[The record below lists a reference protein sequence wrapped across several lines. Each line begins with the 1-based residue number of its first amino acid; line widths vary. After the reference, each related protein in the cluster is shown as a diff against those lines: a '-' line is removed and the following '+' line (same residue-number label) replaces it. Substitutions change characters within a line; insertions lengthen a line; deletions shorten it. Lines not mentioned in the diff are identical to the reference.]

1 MLDVL
6 NRHPQRV
13 LALITAALLG
23 TGGAAFAIATLGP
36 DPAELAVREVSEPV
50 AAPNFAAQQDALLR
64 DVQRLYRSE
73 NVRSSDTVDTLL
85 ARLGVS
91 DSAASSYLRADR
103 TMQTLVLGRVGRS
116 VSAEVSEDFRL
127 LRLVV
132 KTPTDKDR
140 EFRRITVSRDD
151 RGFQTQSE
159 IMPLAASTAMASGV
173 IQSSLFAAADD
184 IGMPDAVA
192 VQLAEIFS
200 GDIDFHRSL
209 RKGDRFN
216 VVYEALEA
224 DGEPMRTGRVIA
236 AEFVNNGKTHRA
248 LWFQEAGGRGGYY
261 SPDGQSLR
269 RAYLASPLE
278 FSRVTSGFK
287 MRFHPILQ
295 TWRAHLGVDYGAPA
309 GTPVRS
315 VGDGVVEFA
324 GAQGGFG
331 NVVYV
336 RHRNN
341 HLTVYAHL
349 SKINVHKGQSVA
361 QGQHLGAVGATG
373 WATGPHLHFE
383 FRING
388 QHQDPMLIARQ
399 SEAVPVSAAARPAFE
414 VAAATMVRDLTA
426 MAALQPANAR

>member
-23 TGGAAFAIATLGP
+23 TGGAAFAVATLGP
-36 DPAELAVREVSEPV
+36 DPAQLAVREVMETVGTPDV
-50 AAPNFAAQQDALLR
+50 AQQQDALLR

-73 NVRSSDTVDTLL
+73 TVRASDTVDTLL
-85 ARLGVS
+85 ARLGVI
-91 DSAASSYLRADR
+91 DAEASSYLRAER
-103 TMQTLVLGRVGRS
+103 TLQTRVFGRAGRS
-116 VSAEVSEDFRL
+116 VSVEVGEDARL
-127 LRLVV
+127 LQLVV
-132 KTPTDKDR
+132 RLPGDKER
-140 EFRRITVSRDD
+140 EFQRLTVRRTET
-151 RGFQTQSE
+151 GFQTLTDAL
-159 IMPLAASTAMASGV
+159 PLVASTGLSSGV
-173 IQSSLFAAADD
+173 IQTSLFAAADD
-184 IGMPDAVA
+184 AGMPDSVA
-192 VQLAEIFS
+192 AQLAEIFS
-200 GDIDFHRSL
+200 GDIDFHRAL
-209 RKGDRFN
+209 RKGDRFS
-216 VVYEALEA
+216 VVYETLEA
-224 DGEPMRTGRVIA
+224 DGEQVRPGRVLS

-248 LWFQEAGGRGGYY
+248 IWFQEPGARGGYY
-261 SPDGQSLR
+261 SASGQSLR

-287 MRFHPILQ
+287 MRFHPVLQ
-295 TWRAHLGVDYGAPA
+295 TWRAHLGVDYGAPT

-324 GAQGGFG
+324 GNQGGFG

-349 SKINVHKGQSVA
+349 SRIDVRKGQQVS

-388 QHQDPMLIARQ
+388 QHQDPMTIARQ
-399 SEAVPVSAAARPAFE
+399 SEAIPVSAAARPAFE
-414 VAAATMVRDLTA
+414 ALAANALRDLEA
-426 MAALQPANAR
+426 ISVLQPANAR

>member
-1 MLDVL
+1 MLDTL
-6 NRHPQRV
+6 NRHPKRV
-13 LALITAALLG
+13 LTLLTAALLG
-23 TGGAAFAIATLGP
+23 TGGAAFAIANLGP
-36 DPAELAVREVSEPV
+36 DPALLTVREVVEPV
-50 AAPNFAAQQDALLR
+50 ATPDFAAQQDALLR

-73 NVRSSDTVDTLL
+73 TLRASDTVDTLL
-85 ARLGVS
+85 ARLGVI
-91 DSAASSYLRADR
+91 DSAAASYLRADR
-103 TMQTLVLGRVGRS
+103 SVQTQVFGRVGRS

-127 LRLVV
+127 LKLVV

-140 EFRRITVSRDD
+140 DFRRISVSRNAS
-151 RGFQTQSE
+151 GFQTEVS
-159 IMPLAASTAMASGV
+159 ILPLTASTAMATGT

-184 IGMPDAVA
+184 VGMPDAVA
-192 VQLAEIFS
+192 VQLADIFS

-209 RKGDRFN
+209 RKGDRFS
-216 VVYEALEA
+216 VVYETLEA
-224 DGEPMRTGRVIA
+224 DGEPMRTGRVLA
-236 AEFVNNGKTHRA
+236 AEFTNNGKVNRA
-248 LWFQEAGGRGGYY
+248 LWFQEAGGRGTYY
-261 SPDGQSLR
+261 SPNGQSLR

-295 TWRAHLGVDYGAPA
+295 TWRAHLGVDYGAPT

-324 GAQGGFG
+324 GVQGGFG

-341 HLTVYAHL
+341 HQTVYAHL
-349 SKINVHKGQSVA
+349 SKIHVRKGQPVS
-361 QGQHLGAVGATG
+361 QGEHLGAVGATG

-388 QHQDPMLIARQ
+388 QHQDPMLIARH
-399 SEAVPVSAAARPAFE
+399 SEAVPVSAAARAEFQQ
-414 VAAATMVRDLTA
+414 AAATMARDLTA